1 MSGGVTGDRRVPGQ
15 GGHELRVG
23 RGVFLGTVV
32 AGVSSLVWGK
42 AGWDAVSR
50 FVTPVAAD
58 LAPILPTSGWRIYS
72 VADHMPTFEP
82 ASWRLTV
89 GGLVGRE
96 LTLDYEG
103 LRALPSVEQVSTF
116 HCVTGWT
123 VRDVRWKGVRLAE
136 VIGPAQPSAS
146 AHALRFVSAEVPYDD
161 YLTHAQAALPDVLLA
176 YEMDGKPLSRGHG
189 APLRLVI
196 PEMYGYKSVKWVQRI
211 ELVPRAA
218 DGYWEELGYDRNAWV
233 GRSNG
238 YGA

>member
-1 MSGGVTGDRRVPGQ
+1 VSGEVRGDGNAPAPAARE
-15 GGHELRVG
+15 HRVG

-89 GGLVGRE
+89 GGLVDRE
-96 LTLDYEG
+96 LTLDYEE
-103 LRALPSVEQVSTF
+103 LRGLPSVEQVSTF

-123 VRDVRWKGVRLAE
+123 VRDVHWKGVRLE
-136 VIGPAQPSAS
+136 HVIGPARPRAS
-146 AHALRFVSAEVPYDD
+146 ARALRFVSAEVPYDD
-161 YLTHAQAALPDVLLA
+161 YLTRAQAALPDVLLA

-196 PEMYGYKSVKWVQRI
+196 PEMYGYKSVKWVERV
-211 ELVPRAA
+211 ELVPRLA

-238 YGA
+238 YGS